1 MNKRQ
6 RKKQKKR
13 IEQQQIAKY
22 SKFKG
27 SQVNVSGG
35 LASYMAQFYEEL
47 EQIEIDHN
55 DFLDRYVIEQATL
68 LAQQEAKGSLSEF
81 GRIKEYDYYGKLT
94 ALGLNMDEA
103 DLETVPDMGRVRI
116 FVETFVDEY
125 FDFSRGRGIG
135 YVKIQEEMGGETR
148 IYDAMTE
155 WYLKNQFNPKQL
167 SRSSDFVR
175 QFAEKLYREYKE
187 KKGRELFGRRNFM

>member
-6 RKKQKKR
+6 RKKQKKK

-47 EQIEIDHN
+47 EQIEFDHN
-55 DFLDRYVIEQATL
+55 DFLDNYVIEQATL

-116 FVETFVDEY
+116 FVETFVGEY
-125 FDFSRGRGIG
+125 YDFSRGRGIG
-135 YVKIQEEMGGETR
+135 YVKIQEEMGGESR

-155 WYLKNQFNPKQL
+155 WYVQNQFNPKRL